1 MSKAEDKGKLFN
13 DLFHQFKEKLYR
25 LCYSYCNSNALA
37 EDLLQE
43 SFSKIW
49 IHLDTFRQECSYSTW
64 MYRITANTCL
74 MYLRTHKK
82 NPVILQEVNAD
93 HHATESYTEAPV
105 NALIAAITKLD
116 DLERMIITMLLDEVS
131 YKEIAA
137 VLGISENNVGV
148 KVHRIKQQ
156 LKRLLSNKIDHG

>member
-93 HHATESYTEAPV
+93 HHATELS
-105 NALIAAITKLD
+105 LIHI
-116 DLERMIITMLLDEVS
+116 
-131 YKEIAA
+131 
-137 VLGISENNVGV
+137 
-148 KVHRIKQQ
+148 
-156 LKRLLSNKIDHG
+156 